1 MLVYIVFYIYKLLI
15 TKLFIPTLSPYLYFF
30 LQFISNNIN
39 NIPRTIESQL
49 TNTSGDTPEVA
60 ITTPATVTT
69 LIETPLMR
77 SISVE
82 SPRESPTNITA
93 VLRQRPV
100 VDEIVTARHHVT
112 EGNARPFVTSSPV
125 SVTRNNHDDDD
136 VTIKKDENI
145 KYVEEPMTKAVG
157 GDFKRRLRSNF
168 KCCFSGSKRDHRVHL
183 KNPLRRESSRRN
195 STKLQE
201 TIVQLDKPNG
211 KLHDSK
217 VKFGDVAI
225 MTSQKSDEP
234 PLCFPKGVVR
244 FFIIS
249 LIKTFNSLNLKNS
262 FEPYTLLRYI
272 NYVIKGILFYPV
284 GL

>member
-1 MLVYIVFYIYKLLI
+1 MK
-15 TKLFIPTLSPYLYFF
+15 
-30 LQFISNNIN
+30 
-39 NIPRTIESQL
+39 
-49 TNTSGDTPEVA
+49 
-60 ITTPATVTT
+60 
-69 LIETPLMR
+69 

-112 EGNARPFVTSSPV
+112 EGNARSIVTSSPATM
-125 SVTRNNHDDDD
+125 TRNNHADDD
-136 VTIKKDENI
+136 VAIKKEKDEKIN
-145 KYVEEPMTKAVG
+145 YVEEPMTKAVG
-157 GDFKRRLRSNF
+157 GDFKRRLCRNF
-168 KCCFSGSKRDHRVHL
+168 KCCFSSSKRDHRVHL
-183 KNPLRRESSRRN
+183 KNPHDRESSRKN

-211 KLHDSK
+211 KLHDRK

-244 FFIIS
+244 FFM
-249 LIKTFNSLNLKNS
+249 LTYFN
-262 FEPYTLLRYI
+262 
-272 NYVIKGILFYPV
+272 
-284 GL
+284 